1 MSYCRFSTDDYR
13 CDLYIY
19 DDCNGGITTHVA
31 GSRYA
36 ADTPIPEIPEGWHRL
51 PAAEMQAMWDAQA
64 EWIKAARLEPIALPH
79 AGESFYNLDAD
90 QTLERVKEMRRL
102 GYNFP
107 DFVITA
113 LEEEARSE
121 EEDNNT

>member
-19 DDCNGGITTHVA
+19 DCGGGITTHVA
-31 GSRYA
+31 GSRYVG
-36 ADTPIPEIPEGWHRL
+36 DTPIPEIPEGWHKL
-51 PAAEMQAMWDAQA
+51 PPAEMKALWDAQA
-64 EWIKAARLEPIALPH
+64 DWLKTARLEPINLPN

-90 QTLERVKEMRRL
+90 QTVERVKELRRL

-107 DFVITA
+107 DFVLA
-113 LEEEARSE
+113 SLEDEAKDEEEEGR
-121 EEDNNT
+121 